1 MSERVQKVLAA
12 RGLGSRREIEGW
24 IERGEVQVN
33 NRTVKLGDQVDEH
46 DVIRVRGRIVR
57 RPEHPHRW
65 IVYHKPV
72 GEICSRSDP
81 EGRRPV
87 FASLPRLKGQRWVA
101 VGRLDLNTSGLLLF
115 TTDGELANRLMH
127 PSMALEREYAVRVL
141 GEVPPAT
148 QDMLREGVEL
158 EDGAARFDSL
168 EEQGGEGANHWFHV
182 VVSEGRNRLVRRLWD
197 AVGVTVSRLI
207 RVRYGP
213 VVLGHGLKTGAVRD
227 LETREVAGL
236 YEAADLPVPDSV
248 RTRGRGGPRRD
259 PRGKPRD
266 QRPGKAAPAGK
277 ARNSRAAREDGWSS
291 SPPKKPGKSSSPAGR
306 GGSRGAKPAGGRPG
320 GRSGGGGKP
329 GGSRQR

>member
-24 IERGEVQVN
+24 IERGEVKVN
-33 NRTVKLGDQVDEH
+33 QRTAKLGDQVGPN
-46 DVIRVRGRIVR
+46 DVIRVRGRVIHIA
-57 RPEHPHRW
+57 EHAHRW
-65 IVYHKPV
+65 LVYHKPV

-127 PSMALEREYAVRVL
+127 PSRSMEREYAVRVL
-141 GEVPPAT
+141 GEVPDDT
-148 QDMLREGVEL
+148 RRMLLEGVEL
-158 EDGAARFDSL
+158 EDGPARFDAL
-168 EEQGGEGANHWFHV
+168 EERGGEGANHWFHV

-213 VVLGHGLKTGAVRD
+213 VVLGRGLKTGDSRA
-227 LETREVAGL
+227 LEAREVEAL
-236 YEAADLPVPDSV
+236 YEAVELPVPESIQE
-248 RTRGRGGPRRD
+248 RGRRRGPGRNTRPAHGKRSKGGARRSEAD
-259 PRGKPRD
+259 SWSTSKPGRSH
-266 QRPGKAAPAGK
+266 G
-277 ARNSRAAREDGWSS
+277 
-291 SPPKKPGKSSSPAGR
+291 KPGKTG
-306 GGSRGAKPAGGRPG
+306 GAKSGRSPDTRPSRKGSPRKPG
-320 GRSGGGGKP
+320 GRTRS
-329 GGSRQR
+329 

>member
-33 NRTVKLGDQVDEH
+33 NRTARLGDQVDEH

-148 QDMLREGVEL
+148 LDMLREGVEL
-158 EDGAARFDSL
+158 EDGPARFDSL
-168 EEQGGEGANHWFHV
+168 EEQGGDGANHWYHV
-182 VVSEGRNRLVRRLWD
+182 IVSEGRNRLVRRLWD

-213 VVLGHGLKTGAVRD
+213 VVLGRGLKTGAVRD
-227 LETREVAGL
+227 LESREVAGL
-236 YEAADLPVPDSV
+236 YAAVDLPMPESV
-248 RTRGRGGPRRD
+248 RARGRGGPRRD
-259 PRGKPRD
+259 PHSK
-266 QRPGKAAPAGK
+266 RPGKPVAAGK
-277 ARNSRAAREDGWSS
+277 SRNSRASREDGWSS
-291 SPPKKPGKSSSPAGR
+291 SPPKKSGKPAAPGGR
-306 GGSRGAKPAGGRPG
+306 GGGRGAKPSGGRP
-320 GRSGGGGKP
+320 GGGGKP
-329 GGSRQR
+329 GGRRQR

>member
-33 NRTVKLGDQVDEH
+33 NRTVKLGDQVGEG
-46 DVIRVRGRIVR
+46 DVIRVRGRVVR
-57 RPEHPHRW
+57 QPDYPHRW

-87 FASLPRLKGQRWVA
+87 FASLPRLKGQRWVG

-127 PSMALEREYAVRVL
+127 PSLAMEREYAVRVL
-141 GEVPPAT
+141 GEVPEAT
-148 QDMLREGVEL
+148 LTMLREGVEL

-168 EEQGGEGANHWFHV
+168 QEQGGEGANHWYHV
-182 VVSEGRNRLVRRLWD
+182 IVSEGRNRLVRRLWD

-213 VVLGHGLKTGAVRD
+213 VVLGRGLKTGAVRN
-227 LETREVAGL
+227 LEPREVAGL
-236 YEAADLPVPDSV
+236 YEAVELPIPEAV
-248 RTRGRGGPRRD
+248 RPRGRGGPRRD
-259 PRGKPRD
+259 KRPDSRSG
-266 QRPGKAAPAGK
+266 QPGKKAPVRK
-277 ARNSRAAREDGWSS
+277 SRNSRAAREDGWSS
-291 SPPKKPGKSSSPAGR
+291 SAPKKSGKPDSGR
-306 GGSRGAKPAGGRPG
+306 RGTKPAS
-320 GRSGGGGKP
+320 GRSGSKPAGGGKP
-329 GGSRQR
+329 GGRRQR

>member
-12 RGLGSRREIEGW
+12 RGLGSRREIETW

-33 NRTVKLGDQVDEH
+33 NRTAGLGDQVDPG

-57 RPEHPHRW
+57 RPARAHRW

-127 PSMALEREYAVRVL
+127 PGKALEREYAVRVL
-141 GEVPPAT
+141 GEVPQMT
-148 QDMLREGVEL
+148 QDMLLQGVEL
-158 EDGAARFDSL
+158 EDGPARFDAL
-168 EEQGGEGANHWFHV
+168 EAHGGDGANQWFHAV
-182 VVSEGRNRLVRRLWD
+182 VTEGRNRLVRRLWD

-213 VVLGHGLKTGAVRD
+213 VVLGHGLKSGTVRD
-227 LETREVAGL
+227 LEGREVAAL
-236 YEAADLPVPDSV
+236 YAAVDLPVPEAV
-248 RTRGRGGPRRD
+248 RPRGGDSGRNQP
-259 PRGKPRD
+259 GG
-266 QRPGKAAPAGK
+266 RPDASAPA
-277 ARNSRAAREDGWSS
+277 RPSRKRRKGREEAWSS
-291 SPPKKPGKSSSPAGR
+291 SSPKKSGQSAGSQRGGGR
-306 GGSRGAKPAGGRPG
+306 GSTASGARRGRP
-320 GRSGGGGKP
+320 SGGGKP
-329 GGSRQR
+329 RGRQPR

>member
-24 IERGEVQVN
+24 IERGEVKVN
-33 NRTVKLGDQVDEH
+33 QRTAKLGDQVGPD
-46 DVIRVRGRIVR
+46 DVIRVRGRVIHMA
-57 RPEHPHRW
+57 EHAHRW
-65 IVYHKPV
+65 LVYHKPV

-127 PSMALEREYAVRVL
+127 PSRSLEREYAVRVL
-141 GEVPPAT
+141 GEVPDDT
-148 QDMLREGVEL
+148 RRMLLEGVEL
-158 EDGAARFDSL
+158 EDGPARFDAL
-168 EEQGGEGANHWFHV
+168 EERGGDGANHWFHV

-213 VVLGHGLKTGAVRD
+213 VVLGRGLKTGDCRD
-227 LETREVAGL
+227 LEIREVEAL
-236 YEAADLPVPDSV
+236 YDAVEMPVPESV
-248 RTRGRGGPRRD
+248 RERGRRRGPGRNARPARGKRAKSGGRVREADRWTSTKPGSGPGKGGKSGRSGPGHTGRKGGPR
-259 PRGKPRD
+259 K
-266 QRPGKAAPAGK
+266 
-277 ARNSRAAREDGWSS
+277 
-291 SPPKKPGKSSSPAGR
+291 
-306 GGSRGAKPAGGRPG
+306 PG
-320 GRSGGGGKP
+320 GRARS
-329 GGSRQR
+329 

>member
-1 MSERVQKVLAA
+1 MSERIQKVLAA

-33 NRTVKLGDQVDEH
+33 NRTAQLGDQVDPD
-46 DVIRVRGRIVR
+46 DVIRVRGRVVR
-57 RPEHPHRW
+57 RPDHPHRW

-141 GEVPPAT
+141 GEVPAAT
-148 QDMLREGVEL
+148 LDMLREGVEL
-158 EDGAARFDSL
+158 EDGPARFDGL
-168 EEQGGEGANHWFHV
+168 EEQGGDGANHWYHV
-182 VVSEGRNRLVRRLWD
+182 IVSEGRNRLVRRLWD

-213 VVLGHGLKTGAVRD
+213 VVLGRGLKTGAVRD
-227 LETREVAGL
+227 LETREVVEL
-236 YEAADLPVPDSV
+236 YNAVELPVPESV
-248 RTRGRGGPRRD
+248 RPRGRGGARRAPRSKRS
-259 PRGKPRD
+259 GKPL
-266 QRPGKAAPAGK
+266 AAGK
-277 ARNSRAAREDGWSS
+277 SRNSRAAREEGWSS
-291 SPPKKPGKSSSPAGR
+291 SPPKKGGGKSTPSGGR
-306 GGSRGAKPAGGRPG
+306 GGGRGAKPAGGRSGRRSPDGGSKPG
-320 GRSGGGGKP
+320 GRRP
-329 GGSRQR
+329 R